1 MTEPTQALL
10 TLLKS
15 ILQTGAVHTQE
26 DLIAALRKHH
36 IDVNQS
42 KISRLLPKIGAV
54 KMANET
60 GQIIYTLPRDPAP
73 MSAKHILSYL
83 VMDVIH
89 NETLI
94 IIYTNP
100 GSASVIARLMDH
112 KMKELGIIGTVAG
125 DDTIFAAPHSTKQIA
140 HIAKSI
146 KDYLNDT
153 R

>member
-10 TLLKS
+10 TVLKT
-15 ILQTGAVHTQE
+15 ILQSGSAQTQE
-26 DLIAALRKHH
+26 DIIAALRQSGF
-36 IDVNQS
+36 DVNQS
-42 KISRLLPKIGAV
+42 KISRLLRKIGAV
-54 KMANET
+54 KMANDT

-73 MSAKHILSYL
+73 ISAKHIVSYL
-83 VMDVIH
+83 VMDVVH

-125 DDTIFAAPHSTKQIA
+125 DDTIFAAPHSTK
-140 HIAKSI
+140 HIASIAQSI
-146 KDYLNDT
+146 KDYLNDI